1 MGALY
6 TLVYI
11 FETGWP
17 LIGWE
22 LERIRNTRKLP
33 SLGAIRKAL
42 RPIKDW
48 SQNYV
53 FSFLISSSARPRK
66 RPPRSDQ
73 LSRLRNELGQAVSA
87 ARAAGTAVEEQ
98 VKFCQEA
105 AAALEQAGPDQKEIV
120 QAAKAKH
127 DAELNKLQE
136 RLRKASEKSDKL
148 SKKLLG
154 QEAFF
159 TQSQALDFLRS
170 KKYKLTPR
178 KLSAALAA
186 LPYIH
191 WRASILRCKKI
202 ECEMAESTNY
212 LVFLAVSQIL
222 QGNRPKTAREA
233 VQFFR
238 GEIPKLPKKRGHAKD
253 SLTQNW
259 AHFKKAIEV
268 KWESCPHRQRLRYDL
283 TAAFMRNV
291 RRPTTALDRVL
302 AAQEKLET

>member
-6 TLVYI
+6 ALVDV
-11 FETGWP
+11 FEKGWL

-22 LERIRNTRKLP
+22 LERIRNARKLP

-42 RPIKDW
+42 EPIKDR
-48 SQNYV
+48 SQNYI
-53 FSFLISSSARPRK
+53 FSFLISSSVEQPT
-66 RPPRSDQ
+66 PDQ
-73 LSRLRNELGQAVSA
+73 LGPLRNERGQAVSA
-87 ARAAGTAVEEQ
+87 ARAARTAVEEQ

-127 DAELNKLQE
+127 DAELNQLQE
-136 RLRKASEKSDKL
+136 RRRTVSEKSDKL
-148 SKKLLG
+148 SKKLLA

-159 TQSQALDFLRS
+159 AQSEALDFLRS

-291 RRPTTALDRVL
+291 ARPTTALDRVL
-302 AAQEKLET
+302 AAEEKLET